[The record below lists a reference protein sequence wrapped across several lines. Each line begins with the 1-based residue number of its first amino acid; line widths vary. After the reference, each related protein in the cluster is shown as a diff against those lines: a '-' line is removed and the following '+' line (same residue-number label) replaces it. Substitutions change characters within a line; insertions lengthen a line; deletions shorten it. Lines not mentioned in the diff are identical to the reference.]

1 MGKGLD
7 RNILV
12 ISDLHLGEDL
22 RPGVAN
28 VSYLRHLVKLERAL
42 EGFLQHHAQH
52 RKDGRPWTLVVNGD
66 MVDFMSI
73 VIMPE
78 EDGADDAEDRLYGLG
93 FGERQSQKKLE
104 KVIVRHQGVFGK
116 LAEFIAAGN
125 ELVIVVGNH
134 DVEFHYPSVQRTLT
148 EWLIGLAVGAG
159 ADEEQKRAFASRI
172 QFCPWFY
179 YRENVVYI
187 EHGHQYDAYCSFEH
201 LLCPLSPSDPRRTTR
216 SISDVLLRYVVR
228 PTPGMMEA
236 GHGTTGRL
244 DYLKFAARLGSRGIV
259 QLAQRFLRANRAL
272 VRLWREHSS
281 AAVERIRLEHERVL
295 EQLSRE
301 HRLPLATLRHLDALR
316 RPPITRRLL
325 GVFASVMVDRVLLGV
340 VGTAALV
347 ALTLLSSSRR
357 MAWSS
362 SGGALAV
369 LVGADAA
376 WGRLRSSAEPSPELR
391 ERAAHV
397 AKLLGVRYVVMGH
410 THLPEVTS
418 PVPRATYVNLG
429 AWAEDDTEDG
439 KPPLPATRTHLVI
452 TRNAARGEA
461 ELLQWT
467 REGPL
472 PFPLDAE
479 PQLEPAPVSEA
490 LLERQTV

>member
-1 MGKGLD
+1 VDRPAHNLLVLSDVHLGSDLVHHVRPGAPRPSPASERRRRDLVALLD
-7 RNILV
+7 HYGAAPRGALPWRLV
-12 ISDLHLGEDL
+12 IAGDFVDFTGMSVLPDCVLETELTEEEREHGLGGAEDHALEKL
-22 RPGVAN
+22 R
-28 VSYLRHLVKLERAL
+28 LVLEHERAL
-42 EGFLQHHAQH
+42 VRALAEFLARGHS
-52 RKDGRPWTLVVNGD
+52 L
-66 MVDFMSI
+66 
-73 VIMPE
+73 
-78 EDGADDAEDRLYGLG
+78 
-93 FGERQSQKKLE
+93 
-104 KVIVRHQGVFGK
+104 VIVR
-116 LAEFIAAGN
+116 
-125 ELVIVVGNH
+125 GNH
-134 DVEFHYPSVQRTLT
+134 DVEWYWKRLRDEFRAALDSYAPGS
-148 EWLIGLAVGAG
+148 GAKVEFS
-159 ADEEQKRAFASRI
+159 D
-172 QFCPWFY
+172 WFY
-179 YRENVVYI
+179 YEDDVYI

>member
-1 MGKGLD
+1 MDRFAHNLLVLSDVHLGSDLVHHVRPGAPQPSRASERRRRELVALLEHYAASPRGGLPW
-7 RNILV
+7 RLV
-12 ISDLHLGEDL
+12 IAGDFVDFTGMSVLPECALETEL
-22 RPGVAN
+22 TEE
-28 VSYLRHLVKLERAL
+28 ERAHGL
-42 EGFLQHHAQH
+42 G
-52 RKDGRPWTLVVNGD
+52 G
-66 MVDFMSI
+66 
-73 VIMPE
+73 
-78 EDGADDAEDRLYGLG
+78 AEDHALAKLRLVLDH
-93 FGERQSQKKLE
+93 ERA
-104 KVIVRHQGVFGK
+104 IVRA
-116 LAEFIAAGN
+116 LAEFLARGHS
-125 ELVIVVGNH
+125 LVVVRGNH
-134 DVEFHYPSVQRTLT
+134 DVEWYWKRLRDAFRAELDAYAP
-148 EWLIGLAVGAG
+148 GAG
-159 ADEEQKRAFASRI
+159 DRVEFSD
-172 QFCPWFY
+172 WFY
-179 YRENVVYI
+179 YEPGAVYI
-187 EHGHQYDAYCSFEH
+187 EHGHQYDAYCSYEY

-228 PTPGMMEA
+228 PTPGMTEA

-281 AAVERIRLEHERVL
+281 AAVEHIRREHERAL
-295 EQLSRE
+295 ERLSRE

-316 RPPITRRLL
+316 RPPITRHLL
-325 GVFASVMVDRVLLGV
+325 GVFASVMVDRVLLGI

-369 LVGADAA
+369 LLGADAA
-376 WGRLRSSAEPSPELR
+376 WSRLRSSAEPSPELR

-397 AKLLGVRYVVMGH
+397 AKLLDVRYVVMGH

-418 PVPRATYVNLG
+418 PIPRATYVNLG
-429 AWAEDDTEDG
+429 AWAEDDMDDG
-439 KPPLPATRTHLVI
+439 PPPLPATRTHLVI

-467 REGPL
+467 PEGPRPFFPEPEAEHAPARLFDAL
-472 PFPLDAE
+472 PVETPLS
-479 PQLEPAPVSEA
+479 QRS
-490 LLERQTV
+490 